1 VLNGSPGCCCCD
13 PSPLTA
19 GQVRQ
24 RPHGMMGM
32 VEAMTPDP
40 VLGRNLEET
49 ISYNT
54 WIGGVPPQLSGR
66 VDPAV
71 WAAFVSDIS
80 VLQQMQKTC
89 IQQCLSCNCSEA
101 DLKAGLIALE
111 QNYGPK
117 LGAVGFAKLDYRYQ
131 VWNDGQ
137 RNEDGSVIPGRWENA
152 SFDYLRVEFSPAQM
166 SMPGQAQFMAPQG
179 VTMNPMML
187 QGY

>member
-1 VLNGSPGCCCCD
+1 
-13 PSPLTA
+13 
-19 GQVRQ
+19 
-24 RPHGMMGM
+24 MMGM